1 MLIEFSIYINSILY
15 KYKYMKKNSKKKVI
29 NILTKPKLEL
39 GTVSRYNCEPTNK
52 FSDICVP
59 SPNGKYK
66 SETSCMND
74 CDRNFIFEQ
83 IKKSRMGV
91 ETHIYN
97 KFINELI
104 DMKLDI
110 YLKGGCVLAI
120 YLMQVIFKK
129 YPNKNEF
136 TKVFTNFL
144 SLNLVKDWDFYGY
157 TKQDITS
164 DYRTK
169 LDNIAIKYKLIP
181 KAKRFILY
189 QYKFPTKIGD
199 ERDTLFEINIT
210 NKENICDM
218 ESVMSLMKI
227 KLTKYNLKYIFMFA
241 TAFYNY
247 IKKNDEIDIDI
258 ILYILPKLL
267 VIIHSAVDGFFKFK
281 NLCDINGD
289 KDLCNINNNINLSKD
304 MLDLIDT
311 FITTNKLDKNI
322 KQFLICHIKEPK
334 RLYFRLLSKNL
345 PKAEKIHKFL
355 SANNLLLDKHKPNWL
370 LNYELIKKLVKLITI
385 AIHDKIMIE
394 YNNSGIDGVISFL
407 RNVNFK
413 PIRDEFIRFPKIG
426 LDYIKLL
433 LNDLYKQVKSK
444 IKASVLIKLATEKE
458 VEIQNLY
465 NIMIFLNDK
474 KILI

>member
-1 MLIEFSIYINSILY
+1 MLKIL
-15 KYKYMKKNSKKKVI
+15 
-29 NILTKPKLEL
+29 
-39 GTVSRYNCEPTNK
+39 
-52 FSDICVP
+52 
-59 SPNGKYK
+59 
-66 SETSCMND
+66 
-74 CDRNFIFEQ
+74 
-83 IKKSRMGV
+83 
-91 ETHIYN
+91 
-97 KFINELI
+97 
-104 DMKLDI
+104 
-110 YLKGGCVLAI
+110 
-120 YLMQVIFKK
+120 
-129 YPNKNEF
+129 
-136 TKVFTNFL
+136 
-144 SLNLVKDWDFYGY
+144 
-157 TKQDITS
+157 
-164 DYRTK
+164 
-169 LDNIAIKYKLIP
+169 
-181 KAKRFILY
+181 
-189 QYKFPTKIGD
+189 
-199 ERDTLFEINIT
+199 
-210 NKENICDM
+210 
-218 ESVMSLMKI
+218 
-227 KLTKYNLKYIFMFA
+227 
-241 TAFYNY
+241 
-247 IKKNDEIDIDI
+247 
-258 ILYILPKLL
+258 
-267 VIIHSAVDGFFKFK
+267 
-281 NLCDINGD
+281 
-289 KDLCNINNNINLSKD
+289 DLRNNINLSKD